1 MLWPT
6 GRARQEPGRSS
17 SLVEFGAR
25 SRHPTAPADPCG
37 TAWGGIPWT
46 ALSFAQMSR
55 SPEAGSPL
63 LGMLFLLG
71 GIVGGVVLFLVTR
84 PSRERKRPQ
93 EPPPPSPRPASL
105 PPPRIYFLSSLA
117 DPIPTE
123 RRNPCPALRASAPSR
138 SFPR

>member
-93 EPPPPSPRPASL
+93 EPPPPSPRPAS
-105 PPPRIYFLSSLA
+105 PPREKPA
-117 DPIPTE
+117 AQPTSDTG
-123 RRNPCPALRASAPSR
+123 RGLPALPAEAPESVR
-138 SFPR
+138 